1 MFARLWR
8 STFGVVALVAL
19 AFTAATIAIGGI
31 AYEVTH
37 EALEEQLDHRV
48 RVETHALLTEARAG
62 GLAGIADAIR
72 RREEARTASSLDY
85 VLIDRAGRTIAAT
98 LVPSIEPKR
107 GYEEHFRFR
116 RGRYSGAGQSL
127 ATPLPGGLLV
137 VVADRSDLED
147 IDRTLERLFIV
158 ALGAMLALGI
168 AAAALIGWLTRRRLS
183 RIDAT
188 AKAIIAGDLAQRV
201 PGDGSGSEFDRL
213 ATTLNRMLDRIA
225 ALMENLRQVSTDVAH
240 DLRTPLTR
248 LCNQLERAAT
258 SAIDADRVAAIRA
271 ARQQADELMEIF
283 SALLRIAEVEGLTEQ
298 RALASVDLSALLEEM
313 ADTYRPDF
321 EAGGHRLS
329 TNISAGLQ
337 ILGDRRL
344 LAQAISNLL
353 ENALRH
359 TPLGTTVELAAIRAA
374 DAIEVTIED
383 DGPGVPPADAQRL
396 FQRFARAEVSRTTAG
411 HGLGLALVRAIAMRH
426 GGGATIGRSEDGFGV
441 TLRFPRTR

>member
-48 RVETHALLTEARAG
+48 RVETHALLTEAREG

-85 VLIDRAGRTIAAT
+85 LLIDRAGRTIAAT
-98 LVPSIEPKR
+98 LVPTVQPTR
-107 GYEEHFRFR
+107 GYEEHFHFR
-116 RGRYSGAGQSL
+116 RGRYTGVGQSL
-127 ATPLPGGLLV
+127 ATPLPDGLLV

-168 AAAALIGWLTRRRLS
+168 AAAALVGWLTRRRLS

-201 PGDGSGSEFDRL
+201 PGDGSGSEFDQL
-213 ATTLNRMLDRIA
+213 AATLNRMLDRIA

-248 LCNQLERAAT
+248 LCNQLERATACEG
-258 SAIDADRVAAIRA
+258 DADRLAAIRA

-283 SALLRIAEVEGLTEQ
+283 SALLRIAEVEGLAEQ
-298 RALASVDLSALLEEM
+298 RALPSVDLSALLEEM

-321 EAGGHRLS
+321 EAGERHLATS
-329 TNISAGLQ
+329 ISAGLHTR
-337 ILGDRRL
+337 GDRRL
-344 LAQAISNLL
+344 LAQALSNLL

-359 TPLGTTVELAAIRAA
+359 TPAGTRVALAANGAA
-374 DAIEVTIED
+374 DAIEVAIED
-383 DGPGVPPADAQRL
+383 DGPGVPPADAKRL
-396 FQRFARAEVSRTTAG
+396 FQRFARAEVSRTTEG
-411 HGLGLALVRAIAMRH
+411 HGLGLALVRAIAGRH
-426 GGGATIGRSEDGFGV
+426 GGEAVISRSEDGFGI
-441 TLRFPRTR
+441 TLRLPRIR